1 MRAPDGTLISQ
12 MELHDLEKL
21 SLIKYD
27 LLSVEGMDRI
37 QTCLELLVQYGYI
50 EKKPTLK
57 ETYESAIGTYK
68 IERNSPKMWEMVWN
82 HEITSLFQM
91 EQQSGIQG
99 IALTKPKNVDDLS
112 TLNSI
117 IRLMGQEKGAE
128 TPLET
133 YTRFRQDKN
142 AFDDE
147 MKSYG
152 LTDEERA
159 ILHEQLDI
167 SSGLCIAQEQFMK
180 LVQLPECGG
189 WDLQW
194 SDKLRKAVA
203 KKSPKDYVALEK
215 QFFERAK
222 EQHLSE
228 NFCNY
233 VWNRQI
239 ALSRGY
245 SFNFGHTLG
254 YSLVALQEM
263 NLAYNYPIIFWNTA
277 CLIVDSA
284 GIKTEDDED
293 DEIEFVPQEEEEE
306 EIVSIYEPEE
316 WEDYEYEDLPDRS
329 GKKKKKVKT
338 VDYDKIASAI
348 GKFKSYGI
356 KVSTPDINTSTYT
369 FTPNVKE
376 NTIMYGLRGISRI
389 STDLVNTIISNRPY
403 SSVND
408 FVQRVKVNKVQ
419 MVNLIKCG
427 AFDNIEGKERSAI
440 MNDYISS
447 IADHKNKLTLSNMP
461 ALIEKNL
468 IPEEM
473 TKYKKIFLFNK
484 HLKQDCKKD
493 VYYILGQK
501 EINFITNN
509 FDADLLIDGDKV
521 SQKKWDNCYSKSM
534 EPMRVFLKEN
544 MDELLNSLNN
554 SYFEE
559 ENSKY
564 ANGNISKWEMES
576 LSFYYHKHELDYGNS
591 TFDNFFDL
599 PEVPI
604 VEQSFQ
610 TKDGNTINIYRLS
623 IIAGTV
629 IARDKNKNM
638 VTLLTQYGVVNVK
651 VYKNQFAMFDK
662 QISCVDDEGNKKV
675 IEKSW
680 FSRGNLLMVQGFRRG
695 QNFVPKKYKSSIY
708 PVISK
713 ITKVNENDSVELQY
727 ERIEVSNAE

>member
-1 MRAPDGTLISQ
+1 MRKQIVVPN
-12 MELHDLEKL
+12 
-21 SLIKYD
+21 
-27 LLSVEGMDRI
+27 
-37 QTCLELLVQYGYI
+37 
-50 EKKPTLK
+50 
-57 ETYESAIGTYK
+57 SA
-68 IERNSPKMWEMVWN
+68 
-82 HEITSLFQM
+82 
-91 EQQSGIQG
+91 
-99 IALTKPKNVDDLS
+99 
-112 TLNSI
+112 
-117 IRLMGQEKGAE
+117 
-128 TPLET
+128 
-133 YTRFRQDKN
+133 
-142 AFDDE
+142 
-147 MKSYG
+147 
-152 LTDEERA
+152 
-159 ILHEQLDI
+159 
-167 SSGLCIAQEQFMK
+167 
-180 LVQLPECGG
+180 
-189 WDLQW
+189 
-194 SDKLRKAVA
+194 
-203 KKSPKDYVALEK
+203 
-215 QFFERAK
+215 
-222 EQHLSE
+222 
-228 NFCNY
+228 
-233 VWNRQI
+233 
-239 ALSRGY
+239 
-245 SFNFGHTLG
+245 HTLG

-284 GIKTEDDED
+284 GIKEEDDD
-293 DEIEFVPQEEEEE
+293 DEEEIVVEEEEQ
-306 EIVSIYEPEE
+306 IVSIYEPEE

-329 GKKKKKVKT
+329 GKKKKKTKT

-356 KVSTPDINTSTYT
+356 KVSPPDINTSTYT
-369 FTPNVKE
+369 FTPNVEK

-389 STDLVNTIISNRPY
+389 STDLVNTIMENRPY
-403 SSVND
+403 TSVND
-408 FVQRVKVNKVQ
+408 FMSRIKVNKTQ

-484 HLKQDCKKD
+484 HLKQDCKRD
-493 VYYILGQK
+493 VYYVLGQK

-662 QISCVDDEGNKKV
+662 QISCMDDEGNKKV

-680 FSRGNLLMVQGFRRG
+680 FSRGNLLMIQGFRRG